1 MGPRQQPRGLWIETT
16 AGAHD
21 GSASAYGP
29 ASGLR
34 SASGLDLRSQRP
46 EEAGSFRASPDLGPP
61 RPKDAI
67 HSRGLGSSLGAF
79 GSRQSLGSTTDRR
92 LLTDRSLNLRGSL
105 EEPLERGNRWGP
117 RRIGA
122 GSRISVWLVSGV
134 WLGFALPEAAGSP
147 GALNELPKQIS

>member
-79 GSRQSLGSTTDRR
+79 GSRQSLGPTTDRR
-92 LLTDRSLNLRGSL
+92 LLTDRSLEPPRQPRGASGTRQSL
-105 EEPLERGNRWGP
+105 GPTTDRRRLTHQRLACERRLAWICAP
-117 RRIGA
+117 RGGRVA
-122 GSRISVWLVSGV
+122 WS
-134 WLGFALPEAAGSP
+134 AE
-147 GALNELPKQIS
+147 

>member
-67 HSRGLGSSLGAF
+67 HSRGLGSSLGAL
-79 GSRQSLGSTTDRR
+79 GCNRWGPRRIGACSRIALW
-92 LLTDRSLNLRGSL
+92 NLRGSL

-134 WLGFALPEAAGSP
+134 WLGFALPEEAGSP